1 MQYAMLVQIWLGT
14 LKTLIYGWGFV
25 ETRHMRRMESHKL
38 RAIASVDDKRGEIAY

>member
-25 ETRHMRRMESHKL
+25 ETRHKRRMESRKL
-38 RAIASVDDKRGEIAY
+38 KAIESVDDKSGLIA